1 MATILDVT
9 DLTLQNDEALSISE
23 AVFELVYN
31 SKELNVIHTVMSGIE
46 RDKNIPIFGNMPVLG
61 KCLTGCGTTATGKKI
76 PTSQKVWTPK
86 LIGDKLEHCDADLDP
101 LFKVFKRSQKANELN
116 DITGSETA
124 SFILASAEQAL
135 SEMLWRYIDF
145 GDTEIALTTDSGTL
159 KDSEDFGI
167 ENFNCIDGKWKQLF
181 AIATADSTK
190 KVAIAK
196 NGEATYAAQLAL
208 GATDA
213 LDTMRSMY
221 ENADSRMFGQQG
233 LHFEI
238 TRSLYNNWIKFREDK
253 GFSHTLNADEA
264 ARSGQDN
271 YRGIPIIVRDDWDR
285 SIRQFFDNGTKY
297 NLPHRAVLIANGNQ
311 PVGTLDEGSLTEV
324 KSWYNMD
331 DELWKLKF
339 ASKIDVKILEDK
351 MVMVAY

>member
-1 MATILDVT
+1 MASILDVT

-31 SKELNVIHTVMSGIE
+31 SKDLNTCHVVMSGIE

-76 PTSQKVWTPK
+76 PSSQKVWTPK

-101 LFKVFKRSQKANELN
+101 LFKVFKRSKRANELN

-124 SFILASAEQAL
+124 AFILASAEDAL
-135 SEMLWRYIDF
+135 KQMLWRYIDF
-145 GDTEIALTTDSGTL
+145 GDTEIALQGDGGTL
-159 KDSEDFGI
+159 ADSEDFGV

-181 AIATADSTK
+181 AIATADATK
-190 KVAIAK
+190 KVAISE
-196 NGEATYAAQLAL
+196 NGQATYALQEALAS
-208 GATDA
+208 DRA
-213 LDTMRSMY
+213 LKVFRSMY
-221 ENADSRMFGQQG
+221 EGADSRMFGQTG
-233 LHFEI
+233 LHFEV
-238 TRSLYNNWIKFREDK
+238 TRSLFNNWQSFREDK
-253 GFSHTLNADEA
+253 GFNFVVNADEA
-264 ARSGQDN
+264 ATSGQNN
-271 YRGIPIIVRDDWDR
+271 YRGIPIVVRDDWDR

-331 DELWKLKF
+331 EELWKLKF